1 MPQDGDE
8 AVSLQEV
15 RDKSREMDLE
25 IAEQM
30 GHPGTGIADMARQA
44 VSDIDQQVVLRI
56 PSYFWNQV
64 LKVGTKISSGER
76 LTRQREMTPVTKLT
90 RIIFLQGNGDGLL
103 GMEDLGFLYP
113 QLSQAFSMAS
123 YLMDK
128 GPYSKAKIFSLKFQP

>member
-1 MPQDGDE
+1 MPQDGDG

-44 VSDIDQQVVLRI
+44 VSDIDQQVGLGI

-64 LKVGTKISSGER
+64 LNIRVEVWTPIFRRKADSNHILTGER
-76 LTRQREMTPVTKLT
+76 
-90 RIIFLQGNGDGLL
+90 
-103 GMEDLGFLYP
+103 
-113 QLSQAFSMAS
+113 
-123 YLMDK
+123 
-128 GPYSKAKIFSLKFQP
+128 